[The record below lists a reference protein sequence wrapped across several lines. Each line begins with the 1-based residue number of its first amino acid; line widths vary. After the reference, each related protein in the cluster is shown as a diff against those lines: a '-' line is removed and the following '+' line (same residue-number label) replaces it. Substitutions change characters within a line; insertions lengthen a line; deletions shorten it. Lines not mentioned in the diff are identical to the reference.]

1 MMKSIILVVTLIM
14 GFGLNHN
21 AGAQELNQSASVKVV
36 EPTTHL
42 VDINSASVD
51 ELAKLP
57 GVGQKKA
64 QAIIDYRQTNGRFVD
79 FDGLQQ
85 VKGIGSRIAAKLEG
99 KIRF

>member
-1 MMKSIILVVTLIM
+1 MMQSIILVVTLII
-14 GFGLNHN
+14 GFGLNYN
-21 AGAQELNQSASVKVV
+21 VAAQQLNKSTSVKVV
-36 EPTTHL
+36 EHSAHL
-42 VDINSASVD
+42 VDVNSASLE

-79 FDGLQQ
+79 LDGLQQ

>member
-1 MMKSIILVVTLIM
+1 MKSIIFVVTLII
-14 GFGLNHN
+14 GFGLNCN
-21 AGAQELNQSASVKVV
+21 ASAQELNDSTRVTIVDH
-36 EPTTHL
+36 TTHL
-42 VDINSASVD
+42 VDINSASID

-79 FDGLQQ
+79 LDALQQ